1 VLFALFSLIGASL
14 SAEKKNKNPSK
25 FASFEVE
32 DFKKNGFLVNQD
44 IKRSQCWRIGEYF
57 NDG

>member
-1 VLFALFSLIGASL
+1 LAPAN

-25 FASFEVE
+25 SAPFEVE
-32 DFKKNGFLVNQD
+32 DFEKSGFLINQG
-44 IKRSQCWRIGEYF
+44 IKRSQRWRIGEYF